1 MFALAFRRSIVR
13 FLLLSAIAITIC
25 AAASSAQTS
34 QFPPAKIYAQKLV
47 NETLAAHPELHGLE
61 IDATPPSKTA
71 CVTIASDES
80 LGIGEKC
87 DADEIALIKSGKLL
101 VEKEQENGKDYWVV
115 TLPLQDA
122 NGTAIAGVAVEL
134 LAGPDQTD
142 ASSTEKAHQIAKEMA
157 AKIAS
162 REKLFEPVS

>member
-1 MFALAFRRSIVR
+1 MHETSIR
-13 FLLLSAIAITIC
+13 ISRIHFLVLTTIVVFLC
-25 AAASSAQTS
+25 AAASSAQTAS
-34 QFPPAKIYAQKLV
+34 APKIYAQKLV
-47 NETLAAHPELHGLE
+47 ADTMAAHPELHGLE

-87 DADEIALIKSGKLL
+87 DADEVALIKGGKLI
-101 VEKEQENGKDYWVV
+101 VEKEQEDGKDIWVV

-142 ASSTEKAHQIAKEMA
+142 ASSTEKAHQIVKEMA